1 MNARTGVAAVAFTLA
16 LAACASNPFSSA
28 ARCEGP
34 GVCRIQ
40 VRVADCVPAV
50 VPDALHVFGHNHE
63 IHWDIVD
70 SPGYA
75 FDDAGIEFKDDP
87 AGEFADGHRPQPT
100 KYIVHD
106 KNSFASDEPY
116 RYGLRLLKDGA
127 QCPPTDPGIINHG

>member
-1 MNARTGVAAVAFTLA
+1 MNARTGVAAVALA
-16 LAACASNPFSSA
+16 LALAGCASSPFSRA
-28 ARCEGP
+28 ARCEGS
-34 GVCRIQ
+34 GVCRIE
-40 VRVADCVPAV
+40 VRVADCRPDV
-50 VPDALHVFGHNHE
+50 VPDVLHVFGRNRE

-75 FDDAGIEFKDDP
+75 FDDPGIEFKDDP
-87 AGEFADGHRPQPT
+87 ANEFDNAQRPQPT

-116 RYGLRLLKDGA
+116 RYGLRLSRNGA